1 MTMREFKSVAMAT
14 CLGLSFLVLVQVM
27 AAAVAALP
35 LGWLLGSSQNGLA
48 LAKYGPAILMNFL
61 AMLLSMWVYVRVSHV
76 GRTPAAEPARP
87 PKAAAETYRASV
99 SYEG

>member
-1 MTMREFKSVAMAT
+1 
-14 CLGLSFLVLVQVM
+14 
-27 AAAVAALP
+27 
-35 LGWLLGSSQNGLA
+35 
-48 LAKYGPAILMNFL
+48 MNFL

-76 GRTPAAEPARP
+76 GRTPAAEPARL